1 MNMIRIVICDDEELF
16 TNRIEKCT
24 RDFFDRHN
32 IKVAIKC
39 FNDSTGLI
47 SDIQNQTNLFLL
59 DVMMPGNSGL
69 ELASVI
75 RDVQPD
81 AYIIFISNM
90 EDAVFTSF
98 KYAPLRFIRKEF
110 IDEELSE
117 ALNAFSS
124 EFHSSENVIEV
135 NTRKETIALPVKT
148 ITFVESDKHYIHI
161 YTRLEEYSI
170 RGKLSDYE
178 EIFSYENIVHIN
190 QSYMV
195 NLNYVKS
202 YDISSVILEN
212 DLKINIGRKY
222 KKEFKSAF
230 FRYKRK
236 YYHAN
241 FL

>member
-1 MNMIRIVICDDEELF
+1 MVRIVICDDEEIF
-16 TNRIEKCT
+16 TNKIEECT
-24 RDFFDRHN
+24 RAFFNRRNTN
-32 IKVAIKC
+32 IAIKC
-39 FNDSTGLI
+39 FNDSTSLI

-69 ELASVI
+69 ELASII

-81 AYIIFISNM
+81 AYIVFISNM

-110 IDEELSE
+110 IDDELPE
-117 ALNAFSS
+117 ALSAFSS
-124 EFHSSENVIEV
+124 EFHSPENVIKV
-135 NTRKETIALPVKT
+135 NAGKEAIALPVRS
-148 ITFVESDKHYIHI
+148 IAFVESDKHYIHI
-161 YTRLEEYSI
+161 YTRSDEYSI

-195 NLNYVKS
+195 NLNYIKS
-202 YDISSVILEN
+202 YDTVCVILEN

-222 KKEFKSAF
+222 KEEFKSTF
-230 FRYKRK
+230 FKYKRK

>member
-16 TNRIEKCT
+16 TNRIEKYT

-39 FNDSTGLI
+39 FNDSTSLI

-124 EFHSSENVIEV
+124 EFHSSTYRCRNCDLLI
-135 NTRKETIALPVKT
+135 
-148 ITFVESDKHYIHI
+148 I
-161 YTRLEEYSI
+161 YSYSLTQDEAYPSQTLLKLHQNNNLFLLNDVT
-170 RGKLSDYE
+170 KLSY
-178 EIFSYENIVHIN
+178 
-190 QSYMV
+190 
-195 NLNYVKS
+195 
-202 YDISSVILEN
+202 
-212 DLKINIGRKY
+212 
-222 KKEFKSAF
+222 
-230 FRYKRK
+230 
-236 YYHAN
+236 
-241 FL
+241 